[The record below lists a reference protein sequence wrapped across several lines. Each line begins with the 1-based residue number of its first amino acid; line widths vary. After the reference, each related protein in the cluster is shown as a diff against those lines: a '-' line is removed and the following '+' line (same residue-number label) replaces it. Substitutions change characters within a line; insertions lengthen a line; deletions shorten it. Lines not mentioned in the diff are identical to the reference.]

1 MEINKV
7 NLQNGEFDEIL
18 EWRNIKEIPEM
29 VYDHNEILNFALRII
44 KKNLKESF
52 LTKIK
57 SYLMLTQKGKFF
69 IEKPDFQL

>member
-1 MEINKV
+1 MNKV

-52 LTKIK
+52 LTKLK
-57 SYLMLTQKGKFF
+57 SYLMFTQKGKFF

>member
-1 MEINKV
+1 MNKV

>member
-1 MEINKV
+1 VEINKV

-18 EWRNIKEIPEM
+18 EWPNIKEIPEM

>member
-1 MEINKV
+1 VEINKV

>member
-7 NLQNGEFDEIL
+7 NLQNGDFDEIL